1 MLVVDLHP
9 IRHMAR
15 RIKLAEGEI
24 TWTETS
30 CSLAQEGTSTEET
43 LAARESQTL
52 EASAG
57 PWCQPG
63 SPRPWSFVKDTAQT
77 TCQRRPTMGRG
88 ILKCNQII
96 CQNNPLQHKQEM
108 QFQFPGEEK
117 QKKGGEQME
126 GGKIFQIMVDGDILI
141 CTMEFWGK

>member
-24 TWTETS
+24 TWTEAS

-96 CQNNPLQHKQEM
+96 CQIILCNTTNE
-108 QFQFPGEEK
+108 FPGEEE
-117 QKKGGEQME
+117 QKKGGKQME

-141 CTMEFWGK
+141 CTMEFLGK